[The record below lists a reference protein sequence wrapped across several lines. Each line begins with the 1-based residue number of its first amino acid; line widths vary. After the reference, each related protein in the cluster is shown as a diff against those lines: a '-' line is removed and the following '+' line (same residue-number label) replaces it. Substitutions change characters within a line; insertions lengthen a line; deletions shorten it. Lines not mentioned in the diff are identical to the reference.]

1 MIQVTDCNT
10 IPDEEDSS
18 PIIYFMS
25 KIIKRAADT
34 KQNSKNKSNIDEEY
48 EWMIQVADRYTIPDE
63 GIK

>member
-1 MIQVTDCNT
+1 MR
-10 IPDEEDSS
+10 
-18 PIIYFMS
+18 
-25 KIIKRAADT
+25 KILLQSFTSCQRSIKRAADT

>member
-25 KIIKRAADT
+25 KINKKSSRHQ
-34 KQNSKNKSNIDEEY
+34 KNSKNKSNIDEEY